1 MIKNYLSLVFLVFC
15 INISFGQTTLSAGEV
30 VITGFNSDNPDQF
43 SFVLLTDVTNTTEIK
58 FTDNGWFAGG
68 GFRNN
73 EGTLTW
79 TATSDLPCGTEII
92 VDDQAP
98 FTSSVGSIT
107 DSAGFA
113 LATNGDQIFAYQGLD
128 TAPTFLYG
136 INFDGLSWAADAIN
150 ANTSALPAAL
160 TNGVNAVHINDV
172 DNGKYDCSVTS
183 VSSLILDAVST
194 DTNWNVSNTTPFVL
208 GGCNYACSASET
220 KWDGTAWDNGLPN
233 INTAAIIDGN
243 YDTGTGGV
251 EISFSTSILVVNSG
265 AILNVQDNTFI
276 EVNSNIVA
284 NGDINVSTA
293 GSVVQ
298 IDDLG
303 TVSGSGNIMVT
314 KTTAIM
320 NTAFEYTYWSSP
332 TTNTTIDN
340 GLTEGNPIRRF
351 YFDATNYL
359 DATAETN
366 NDNTP
371 VPGQDDIDDN
381 GDDWTLADGTDM
393 MIPGVGYASTHRP
406 DIFIFPGV
414 GYDYTFEGPFNNGVI
429 SVPVYRNNSELA
441 DNNWNFIGNP
451 YPSAVDITPFFN
463 LNSTAANP
471 ATGAILGDIH
481 FWSHDTD
488 ADANNNGNEVL
499 NFTRADYATI
509 NSTGATSGNASN
521 PPDPFIPSG
530 QGFFVAMSDAAN
542 PISTT
547 GDISE
552 SEVIFNNAMRVTGNN
567 SQFFRNNTEHNK
579 LWLNLTSDNGVT
591 SQILVGYVPGATSQ
605 FDGNTYDSP
614 RNMATGVF
622 ASIYSLIPNVEKD
635 FVIQGKAVTD
645 LTINEKINVG
655 FNSSIDVP
663 TIYTI
668 SIQQVEGNFMSSQ
681 PIFIKDNLLNT
692 IHNLK
697 ESDYSFT
704 SEPGVF
710 NDRFEILF
718 TADVLSTDDVTI
730 DKNQLR
736 ITELPN
742 GNVEFAINANL
753 NITNVMILDLLGRT
767 VYDLDGER
775 STEVYNL
782 EKLDKSAYI
791 ARVTLSNGQTIT
803 KKAMKRH

>member
-15 INISFGQTTLSAGEV
+15 ISISFGQTTLSAGEV
-30 VITGFNSDNPDQF
+30 VITGFNSVNPDQF

-73 EGTLTW
+73 EGTLIW

-92 VDDQAP
+92 VDDQSP
-98 FTSSVGSIT
+98 FTCSVGSIT
-107 DSAGFA
+107 DSAGFG
-113 LATNGDQIFAYQGLD
+113 LAANGDQIFAYQGPD
-128 TAPTFLYG
+128 ATPTFLYG
-136 INFDGLSWAADAIN
+136 VNFDALGWAPDAVN
-150 ANTSALPAAL
+150 ANTSALPATL
-160 TNGVNAVHINDV
+160 TNAVNAIHLNEI
-172 DNGKYDCSVTS
+172 DNAKYDCSVTS
-183 VSSLILDAVST
+183 VPSLILAAVST
-194 DTNWNVSNTTPFVL
+194 DTNWNIRNTTPFVL
-208 GGCNYACSASET
+208 GGCTYTCGQCTSDTTWN
-220 KWDGTAWDNGLPN
+220 GTAWDNGLPN
-233 INTAAIIDGN
+233 MNTAAIIDGN
-243 YDTGTGGV
+243 YNTNTDG
-251 EISFSTSILVVNSG
+251 SFSTCILVVNSG
-265 AILNVQDNTFI
+265 AVLNVQDNTFI
-276 EVNSNIVA
+276 EVDSNIIA
-284 NGDINVSTA
+284 DGEINVATA

-298 IDDLG
+298 IDDLS
-303 TVSGSGNIMVT
+303 TVSGSGVMRVT

-320 NTAFEYTYWSSP
+320 DTAFEYTYWSSP
-332 TTNTTIDN
+332 TASTTIDN

-371 VPGQDDIDDN
+371 VDGQDDIDDN
-381 GDDWTLADGTDM
+381 GDDWTLANGTDM

-406 DIFIFPGV
+406 DIFNFPGV

-429 SVPVYRNNSELA
+429 TVPVYRNNSELD

-488 ADANNNGNEVL
+488 ANANNNGNEIL

-521 PPDPFIPSG
+521 PPDPYIPSG

-552 SEVIFNNAMRVTGNN
+552 SEVVFNNSMRSTGPND
-567 SQFFRNNTEHNK
+567 QFFRNNTEHNK

-591 SQILVGYVPGATSQ
+591 SQILVGYVPGATAQ

-622 ASIYSLIPNVEKD
+622 ASISSMIPNTEKD
-635 FVIQGKAVTD
+635 FVIQGKATSD
-645 LTINEKINVG
+645 LSLDEIIDLG
-655 FNSSIDVP
+655 FNTSIDVP

-668 SIQQVEGNFMSSQ
+668 AIQQVEGDFMNTQ
-681 PIFIKDNLLNT
+681 PIFLKDNLLNT

-704 SEPGVF
+704 SESGVF
-710 NDRFEILF
+710 NDRFQIFFNAE
-718 TADVLSTDDVTI
+718 VLSNDDVTL
-730 DKNQLR
+730 DNNQLT
-736 ITELPN
+736 ITELAN
-742 GNVEFAINANL
+742 GDVQFSINANL
-753 NITNVMILDLLGRT
+753 NITNIQIVDLLGRT
-767 VYDLDGER
+767 VYNLDGND
-775 STEVYNL
+775 TTMVYNL
-782 EKLDKSAYI
+782 DNLKKSAYI

-803 KKAMKRH
+803 KKAIKRQ